1 MNPAIARIALSY
13 EACELAELARAA
25 VPTDRST
32 PEAVAQAAQIL
43 QAAHRLLTTA
53 VLAAQA
59 DNIPWPDIATLLT
72 PGIPVATNWR
82 THLLTNPHEAA
93 EDLDDWVTRHADQ
106 DPGPTPVSQILT

>member
-13 EACELAELARAA
+13 EACELAELAGAA

-32 PEAVAQAAQIL
+32 PEAVAQAAEIL

-53 VLAAQA
+53 VLAAEA
-59 DNIPWPDIATLLT
+59 DNIPWPEIAALLT
-72 PGIPVATNWR
+72 PAAPPTAWR
-82 THLLTNPHEAA
+82 TYLLTNPHEAA
-93 EDLDDWVTRHADQ
+93 EDLDDWVHRHAEQ